1 MAEFR
6 GGYEPDARFLD
17 EDEQVDLRRAQ
28 GAFQQRSSPDVREDN
43 ARRRALSAK
52 AAGEYRKRQ
61 GYSQPNLG
69 GRISVGKFVLDAS
82 PFGGT
87 ELPSLRGRNYGR
99 PGAGGMMYAD
109 KPDAAFGTFYGFS

>member
-69 GRISVGKFVLDAS
+69 GRISVGKFVLDSS